1 MVGTVAMLV
10 NLRDSKGIGWGAA
23 LALMTVLYGVI
34 LSLVTTIP
42 FSARIKKRPIEAE
55 ESIPRNR

>member
-10 NLRDSKGIGWGAA
+10 NFRDSKGIGWGAA

-42 FSARIKKRPIEAE
+42 FSAGIKKRLIEAE